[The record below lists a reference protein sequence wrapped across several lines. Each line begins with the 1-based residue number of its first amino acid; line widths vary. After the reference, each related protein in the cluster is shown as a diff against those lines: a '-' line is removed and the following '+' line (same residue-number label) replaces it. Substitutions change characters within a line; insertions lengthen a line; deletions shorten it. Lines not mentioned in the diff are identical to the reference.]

1 MLDHTR
7 SLEQP
12 DFVKVYVS
20 KMLKIGLVSF
30 FEGLFDAKIVKAE
43 VVGLIAGWGCIIYT
57 ENA

>member
-1 MLDHTR
+1 
-7 SLEQP
+7 
-12 DFVKVYVS
+12 
-20 KMLKIGLVSF
+20 MLKIGLVSF